1 MCKLNSDKKGGV
13 TIVELLVVLTIIG
26 VLSQLVIGSYSKLVT
41 RTRIYIATSE
51 LHASLL
57 YARSEAIKHGGSVII
72 CRSSNA
78 DSVTP
83 SCDSDMSDD
92 NLNSGWG
99 AGWIIYKDRDHD
111 GKLSTEDT
119 ILRVRG
125 KLFSSSD
132 QGSIIPS
139 PKRKQIK
146 FNEFGQVYG
155 TFLQFKIS
163 QAKSPESIADAKYIC
178 IASGGRARVDK
189 IACSAK

>member
-26 VLSQLVIGSYSKLVT
+26 VLSQLVIGSYSKLLI
-41 RTRIYIATSE
+41 RTRIYVATSE

-57 YARSEAIKHGGSVII
+57 YARSEAIKHGGNVII

-78 DSVTP
+78 DSANP
-83 SCDSDMSDD
+83 SCDSDMSDG

-99 AGWIIYKDRDHD
+99 AGWIIYKDRDQD

-189 IACSAK
+189 IECSAK